1 MLLVTRSV
9 EGGGVKE
16 PFSRRCTAE
25 GAFLIRVLAMKFK
38 LDGIGRYIPILVVA
52 LIFGALLG
60 LQWKSPPARPTTVPG
75 FEHESGFLTINR
87 LEAEQGELK
96 ENIGRV
102 REQLDKYRREL
113 AANTEML
120 KGISTELERQKMMAG
135 LLAVEGPG
143 VLVTLDDSSIQ
154 SAAADPNDFL
164 IHEYD
169 LRDVVNLLWL
179 AGSEAIAVN
188 DERIVATTSIYCVGS
203 TVMVND
209 TRLSPPYLIQAVGNS
224 VVQED
229 VLSNPAYLREIKQR
243 AELYGVQFK
252 VNSIGTLT
260 LPAYKGGFPIH
271 YAQLGD

>member
-1 MLLVTRSV
+1 
-9 EGGGVKE
+9 
-16 PFSRRCTAE
+16 
-25 GAFLIRVLAMKFK
+25 MKFQ
-38 LDGIGRYIPILVVA
+38 LDGIGRYIPILVIA

-87 LEAEQGELK
+87 LETEQGELK
-96 ENIGRV
+96 ENIGRM
-102 REQLDKYRREL
+102 REQLDEYRREL

-120 KGISTELERQKMMAG
+120 EGISTELERQKMMAG

-143 VLVTLDDSSIQ
+143 VLVTLDDSSIR
-154 SAAADPNDFL
+154 SAAADSNEYL

-203 TVMVND
+203 TIMVND

-224 VVQED
+224 IVQED

-243 AELYGVQFK
+243 AELYGVQFE
-252 VNSIGTLT
+252 VNRIGTLT

>member
-1 MLLVTRSV
+1 M
-9 EGGGVKE
+9 
-16 PFSRRCTAE
+16 
-25 GAFLIRVLAMKFK
+25 
-38 LDGIGRYIPILVVA
+38 
-52 LIFGALLG
+52 
-60 LQWKSPPARPTTVPG
+60 PG

-87 LEAEQGELK
+87 LEVEQGELK

-102 REQLDKYRREL
+102 REQLDEYRREL

-120 KGISTELERQKMMAG
+120 REINAELERQKMMAG

-143 VLVTLDDSSIQ
+143 VLVTLDDSSIR
-154 SAAADPNDFL
+154 SAAADSTDFL

-229 VLSNPAYLREIKQR
+229 VLRNPGYLREIKQR

-252 VNSIGTLT
+252 VNRIGTLT

>member
-1 MLLVTRSV
+1 M
-9 EGGGVKE
+9 
-16 PFSRRCTAE
+16 TAP
-25 GAFLIRVLAMKFK
+25 
-38 LDGIGRYIPILVVA
+38 GI
-52 LIFGALLG
+52 
-60 LQWKSPPARPTTVPG
+60 
-75 FEHESGFLTINR
+75 EHESGALTIKH
-87 LEAEQGELK
+87 LEAEQEELK
-96 ENIGRV
+96 ENIGRM
-102 REQLDKYRREL
+102 REQLDEHLREL

-120 KGISTELERQKMMAG
+120 KEINAELERQKMMAG

-143 VLVTLDDSSIQ
+143 VQVILDDSSIQ
-154 SAAADPNDFL
+154 SASATAESSDYL

-188 DERIVATTSIYCVGS
+188 GERIVATTSIYCVGS

-209 TRLSPPYLIQAVGNS
+209 TRLSPPYLIQAVGDP

-229 VLSNPAYLREIKQR
+229 VLSNPAYLQEIKQR

-252 VNSIGTLT
+252 VNRIGTLT
-260 LPAYKGGFPIH
+260 LLAYKGGFPTH

>member
-1 MLLVTRSV
+1 
-9 EGGGVKE
+9 
-16 PFSRRCTAE
+16 
-25 GAFLIRVLAMKFK
+25 
-38 LDGIGRYIPILVVA
+38 
-52 LIFGALLG
+52 
-60 LQWKSPPARPTTVPG
+60 VPG

-102 REQLDKYRREL
+102 REQLDEYRREL

-120 KGISTELERQKMMAG
+120 REINAELERQKMMAG

-143 VLVTLDDSSIQ
+143 VLVTLDDSSIR
-154 SAAADPNDFL
+154 SAADSTDYL

-229 VLSNPAYLREIKQR
+229 VLRNPGYLREIKQR

-252 VNSIGTLT
+252 VNRIGTLT

>member
-1 MLLVTRSV
+1 
-9 EGGGVKE
+9 
-16 PFSRRCTAE
+16 
-25 GAFLIRVLAMKFK
+25 MKFK
-38 LDGIGRYIPILVVA
+38 LDGIGRYIPILVIA

-75 FEHESGFLTINR
+75 IEHESGALTIKR
-87 LEAEQGELK
+87 LEAEQEELK
-96 ENIGRV
+96 ESIGQI
-102 REQLDKYRREL
+102 REQLDEERREL

-120 KGISTELERQKMMAG
+120 KEINAELERQKMMAG

-143 VLVTLDDSSIQ
+143 IQVILNDSNLRSV
-154 SAAADPNDFL
+154 SATADSNGYL

-188 DERIVATTSIYCVGS
+188 GERIVATTSIYCVGS

-209 TRLSPPYLIQAVGNS
+209 TRLSPPYLIQAVGDP

-229 VLSNPAYLREIKQR
+229 ILSNPAYLKEIKQK
-243 AELYGVQFK
+243 AELYGVQLK
-252 VNSIGTLT
+252 VNRRTLT

>member
-1 MLLVTRSV
+1 
-9 EGGGVKE
+9 
-16 PFSRRCTAE
+16 
-25 GAFLIRVLAMKFK
+25 MKFE
-38 LDGIGRYIPILVVA
+38 LDSVRRYIPILVIA

-60 LQWKSPPARPTTVPG
+60 LQWKSPPARPATVPG
-75 FEHESGFLTINR
+75 IGHESGVLAIKR
-87 LEAEQGELK
+87 LEAEQEGLK
-96 ENIGRV
+96 ESIGQMRG
-102 REQLDKYRREL
+102 QLDKYRREL

-120 KGISTELERQKMMAG
+120 KGINAELERQKMIAG

-143 VLVTLDDSSIQ
+143 VQVTLDDSSIRSV
-154 SAAADPNDFL
+154 SATAGSNDYL

-169 LRDVVNLLWL
+169 LRDVVNLLWM

-188 DERIVATTSIYCVGS
+188 NERIVATTSIYCVGS

-209 TRLSPPYLIQAVGNS
+209 TRLSPPYLIQAIGNPIA
-224 VVQED
+224 QED
-229 VLSNPAYLREIKQR
+229 VLRNPAYLKEIKQR

-252 VNSIGTLT
+252 VNRIKMLT

>member
-1 MLLVTRSV
+1 M
-9 EGGGVKE
+9 
-16 PFSRRCTAE
+16 
-25 GAFLIRVLAMKFK
+25 
-38 LDGIGRYIPILVVA
+38 
-52 LIFGALLG
+52 
-60 LQWKSPPARPTTVPG
+60 PG

-102 REQLDKYRREL
+102 REQLDEYRREL

-120 KGISTELERQKMMAG
+120 REINAELERQKMMAG

-143 VLVTLDDSSIQ
+143 VLVTLDDSSIR
-154 SAAADPNDFL
+154 SAAADSTDFL

-229 VLSNPAYLREIKQR
+229 VLRNPGYLREIKQR

-252 VNSIGTLT
+252 VNRIGTLT

>member
-1 MLLVTRSV
+1 
-9 EGGGVKE
+9 
-16 PFSRRCTAE
+16 
-25 GAFLIRVLAMKFK
+25 MKFQ
-38 LDGIGRYIPILVVA
+38 LDGIGRYIPILVIA

-96 ENIGRV
+96 ENIGRM
-102 REQLDKYRREL
+102 REQLDEYRREL

-120 KGISTELERQKMMAG
+120 EGISTELERQKMMAG

-143 VLVTLDDSSIQ
+143 VLVTLDDSSIR
-154 SAAADPNDFL
+154 SAAADSNEYL

-203 TVMVND
+203 TIMVND

-224 VVQED
+224 IVQED

-243 AELYGVQFK
+243 AELYGVQFE
-252 VNSIGTLT
+252 VNRIGTLT

>member
-1 MLLVTRSV
+1 
-9 EGGGVKE
+9 
-16 PFSRRCTAE
+16 
-25 GAFLIRVLAMKFK
+25 MKFQ
-38 LDGIGRYIPILVVA
+38 LDGIGRYIPILVIA

-96 ENIGRV
+96 ENIGRM
-102 REQLDKYRREL
+102 REQLDEYRREL

-120 KGISTELERQKMMAG
+120 EGISTELERQKMMAG

-143 VLVTLDDSSIQ
+143 VLVTLDDSSIR
-154 SAAADPNDFL
+154 SAAADSNEYL

-203 TVMVND
+203 TIMVND

-224 VVQED
+224 IVQED

-243 AELYGVQFK
+243 AELYGVQFE
-252 VNSIGTLT
+252 VNRIGMLT